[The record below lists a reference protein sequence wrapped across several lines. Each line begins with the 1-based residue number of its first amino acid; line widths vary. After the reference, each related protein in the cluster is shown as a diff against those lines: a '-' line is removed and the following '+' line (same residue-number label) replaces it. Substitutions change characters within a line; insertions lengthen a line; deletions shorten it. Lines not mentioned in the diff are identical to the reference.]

1 MKKRE
6 ASAPA
11 ENTVREDYD
20 ANEWGNIQLPG
31 LSDQE
36 LHGKNWNKVT
46 AAKNIA
52 KLANWQQAQSKMI
65 QERIDKGF
73 YKRVGKKNQKNPEW
87 LKKVRANA
95 ERKRGMRRLDLERP
109 WIAKGKRYD
118 SMALAAKAYGI
129 SRPAMGNKRTRN
141 PDAFYW
147 EDEGP
152 TPVKLWYYI
161 TPQGRFSN
169 VKEMQKA
176 TGKTNQQIQALI
188 LCNAKGYDYRLE
200 TRDNWHEKN
209 GGSIWQKG
217 VKRKKQ

>member
-73 YKRVGKKNQKNPEW
+73 
-87 LKKVRANA
+87 
-95 ERKRGMRRLDLERP
+95 
-109 WIAKGKRYD
+109 
-118 SMALAAKAYGI
+118 
-129 SRPAMGNKRTRN
+129 
-141 PDAFYW
+141 
-147 EDEGP
+147 
-152 TPVKLWYYI
+152 
-161 TPQGRFSN
+161 
-169 VKEMQKA
+169 
-176 TGKTNQQIQALI
+176 
-188 LCNAKGYDYRLE
+188 
-200 TRDNWHEKN
+200 
-209 GGSIWQKG
+209 
-217 VKRKKQ
+217 